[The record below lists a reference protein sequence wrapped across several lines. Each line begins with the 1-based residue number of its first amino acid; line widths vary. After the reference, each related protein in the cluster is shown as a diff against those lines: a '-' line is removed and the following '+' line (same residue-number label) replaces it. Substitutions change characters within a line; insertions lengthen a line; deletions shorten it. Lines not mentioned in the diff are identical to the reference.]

1 MSTVGDLTQSDE
13 ADPNLSDSTPIPPFA
28 TQSRPSTGRAARSF
42 IPRTGR
48 MSPTKYRALAEKL
61 PKYLVAP
68 APNIDFDAVFGR
80 TAPLFADIG
89 FGMGESTLAL
99 AAARPD
105 VNILAIDV
113 HVAGH
118 AVLAT
123 ALEASG
129 NTNARIIAGDAHEVL
144 LWMCPPESLSEVHI
158 WFSDPWP
165 KQRQAWR
172 RLVQPDFV
180 GLVAQRL
187 VPGGSLR
194 MATDWQPYADDMLAA
209 IRATPKLINPHADW
223 APRDPVRPITSYE
236 RKGIDAGRP
245 IRDLVAVVP
254 ST

>member
-1 MSTVGDLTQSDE
+1 MSTAGDLTQSDE
-13 ADPNLSDSTPIPPFA
+13 AGPNLSTSIPIPPFTA
-28 TQSRPSTGRAARSF
+28 RSRPSTGRAARSF

-48 MSPTKYRALAEKL
+48 MSPTKYRALAETL

-68 APNIDFDAVFGR
+68 APSINFDTVFGR
-80 TAPLFADIG
+80 TAPLFVDIG
-89 FGMGESTLAL
+89 FGMGESTLTL

-118 AVLAT
+118 AVLAD
-123 ALEASG
+123 ALEAG
-129 NTNARIIAGDAHEVL
+129 HITNVRIIAADAHEVL
-144 LWMCPPESLSEVHI
+144 LWMCPSASVSEVHI

-180 GLVAQRL
+180 ALVAERL
-187 VPGGSLR
+187 VPGGTLR

-209 IRATPKLINPHADW
+209 IRATPKLTNPHTDW
-223 APRDPVRPITSYE
+223 ALRDPIRPITSYE
-236 RKGIDAGRP
+236 QKGTEAGRP
-245 IRDLVAVVP
+245 IRDLVCR
-254 ST
+254 TNI